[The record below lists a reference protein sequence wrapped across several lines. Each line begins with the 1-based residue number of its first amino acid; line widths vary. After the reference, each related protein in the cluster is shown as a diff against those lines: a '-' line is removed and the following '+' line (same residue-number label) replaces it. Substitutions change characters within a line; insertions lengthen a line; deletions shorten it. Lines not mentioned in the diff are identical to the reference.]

1 MVIQQYLEI
10 SRDQEKDQ
18 DNQTNFSST
27 LSFPGSLFQ
36 EESYQIQ
43 ISEIVCM
50 ETQNNELTL
59 KEYLAFTS
67 DIYELEFEGNFEN
80 HIMVSNPYEYEGV
93 IYE

>member
-1 MVIQQYLEI
+1 MIQQSLEI
-10 SRDQEKDQ
+10 SIDPNKDQ
-18 DNQTNFSST
+18 DSPSNFSST
-27 LSFPGSLFQ
+27 PSFPGSLFQ

-80 HIMVSNPYEYEGV
+80 QIMVLNPYED
-93 IYE
+93 